1 MAAYF
6 HLTLDT
12 TAPAGLAVS
21 LNDNSI
27 FTTSQVVALKTTLTD
42 EDTTGYQMKIWG
54 VDGVPDEATATWETF
69 VAEKTITLPSGDG
82 LKTVHVKVRDDVW
95 NESAEATDDITL
107 NTAVPV
113 ISFTGPDVSKVSK
126 NAGKDASV
134 VNFTVDVPF
143 VEYKV
148 CLVTANSSLE
158 DAGVVIG
165 TAGGSINTS
174 GTASADPFPA
184 DTPITVT
191 INGTDLE
198 AAGADGSGNVPSI
211 LKIFAKS
218 EAGVWS
224 VA

>member
-1 MAAYF
+1 MASF
-6 HLTLDT
+6 FNLTLDT
-12 TAPAGLAVS
+12 TAPVGVSIS

-27 FTTSQVVALKTTLTD
+27 YTTSQVVTLKTTLTD
-42 EDTTGYQMKIWG
+42 TNTAGYQMKVWG
-54 VDGVPDEATATWETF
+54 IDGVTDEASATWEAF
-69 VAEKTITLPSGDG
+69 VAEKSITLPAGDG

-95 NESAEATDDITL
+95 NESAEVTDDINL

-113 ISFTGPDVSKVSK
+113 VSFTGPDVTRVSK
-126 NAGKDASV
+126 NIGKNAAV
-134 VNFTVDVPF
+134 VNWTVDVPF
-143 VEYKV
+143 VEYKI

-165 TAGGSINTS
+165 TAGGSINTT
-174 GTASADPFPA
+174 GTATTDPFPA
-184 DTPITVT
+184 DTPITTT
-191 INGTDLE
+191 INGADLE
-198 AAGADGSGNVPSI
+198 TAGADGSGDVPSI